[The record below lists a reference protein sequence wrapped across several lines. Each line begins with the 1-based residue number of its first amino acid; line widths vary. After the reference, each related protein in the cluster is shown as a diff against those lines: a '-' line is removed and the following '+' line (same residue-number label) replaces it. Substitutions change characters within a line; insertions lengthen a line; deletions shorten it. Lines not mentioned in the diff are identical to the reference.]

1 MKPMKTSVCLIL
13 LMSLESICEAQIQ
26 DVQWPQFRGI
36 NCSGVAAETADPPII
51 FDSTTV
57 FWRKELPK
65 GVSSP
70 VIWNDNLIV
79 TGFNESNN
87 ELSTLC
93 LDRKNGNIL
102 WTRAIRPDTVENSHA
117 ISSPAQ
123 STVVTDGERIITYFG
138 SCGLFCYDMQGQVL
152 WKYPLPCSNTIFGN
166 GTSPAIAGDKLLLI
180 RDFGSNPYLLALDKK
195 TGSLVWKTHFKNSS
209 PIGDVGQSV
218 PCLINNVIVVH
229 RAREVSGFSVK
240 DGSLLWNFP
249 ILTSGVS
256 SPIIAGDKVIAACWY
271 NLSEEDQRGK
281 LPGFDE
287 LIKYYDKNQNGSISS
302 SELPEDLV
310 IYQRPEIKDVAN
322 TAGTVKDF
330 FGIFDRDDDGEIVRQ
345 EWDAGLALLKER
357 LYKPAGLIA
366 LNPADTG
373 DLLDTS
379 VLWRVV
385 DNLPEVPSPIFYKNR
400 VYMVKDG
407 GIITC
412 VDPANGK
419 VIYTMPIGNRG
430 GYIAS
435 PIAANGFL
443 YIFNYNGKLKILKA
457 GDNFAVAGE
466 YDFKDKI
473 AATPAIIGNTIY
485 IRTGKEL
492 IAYSKK

>member
-1 MKPMKTSVCLIL
+1 MKTMKASVCLFL
-13 LMSLESICEAQIQ
+13 LMGLASIREAQTQ
-26 DVQWPQFRGI
+26 DFQWPQFRGI
-36 NCSGVAAETADPPII
+36 NGSGVAAETAIPPII
-51 FDSTTV
+51 LDSTTLA
-57 FWRKELPK
+57 WRKELPK

-70 VIWNDNLIV
+70 VIWNDKLFV
-79 TGFNESNN
+79 TGFNDSNN
-87 ELSTLC
+87 ELSTIC
-93 LDRKNGNIL
+93 LDRKNGDIL
-102 WTRAIRPDTVENSHA
+102 WSRAVKPDTVENSHS

-123 STVVTDGERIITYFG
+123 STAVTDGERIITYFG

-152 WKYPLPCSNTIFGN
+152 WKYPLACSNTIFGN
-166 GTSPAIAGDKLLLI
+166 GTSPVIAGDKLLLI
-180 RDFGSNPYLLALDKK
+180 RDFGPNPYLIALDKR
-195 TGSLVWKTHFKNSS
+195 TGGLVWKTHFKNPSR
-209 PIGDVGQSV
+209 IGDVGQSI
-218 PCLINNVIVVH
+218 PCLINNIIIVH

-256 SPIIAGDKVIAACWY
+256 SPIVAGDKVIAACWY

-287 LIKYYDKNQNGSISS
+287 LIKNYDKNQNGSISS

-322 TAGTVKDF
+322 TTGTVKSF
-330 FGIFDRDDDGEIVRQ
+330 IGIFDKDDDGEIVRQ
-345 EWDAGLALLKER
+345 EWDAGLDMLKE
-357 LYKPAGLIA
+357 YFYQPAGLIA
-366 LNPADTG
+366 LNPESSG
-373 DLLDTS
+373 DLTDVS

-419 VIYTMPIGNRG
+419 VIYKMSLGNRG

-443 YIFNYNGKLKILKA
+443 YIFSYNGKLKILKA
-457 GDNFAVAGE
+457 GDTFEIAGE